1 MTRPGMLKRA
11 GIVALVD
18 LMDTLKPPGLDVLAI
33 IVGSLAS
40 VLVVIQPFTSASY
53 MLSYALDPTLFA
65 ATIFL
70 ALRGA
75 AGITCMAENGLLQ
88 LIASYPIGRLHLAI
102 ALYTSRVLVPSLA
115 ILGAPT
121 VAVAI
126 VMMPV
131 ALGSPLEY
139 LATFTAY
146 TVQAVMYGSFF
157 MLIALA
163 SRSPGTSG
171 ILSVAFYFAYI
182 VVASTLLYLL
192 GRVTGREILVE
203 LATASYLPGVA
214 ILHYGGG
221 EIQAWQPLLVP
232 LLALSAAAASILYFT
247 RRLEP

>member
-1 MTRPGMLKRA
+1 MSRPGALRRT
-11 GIVALVD
+11 GVIALVD
-18 LMDTLKPPGLDVLAI
+18 LMDTLKPPGLDVLVV

-75 AGITCMAENGLLQ
+75 AGITGMMENGLLQ
-88 LIASYPIGRLHLAI
+88 LLASYPVNRLHLAI
-102 ALYTSRVLVPSLA
+102 ALYTSRVLVPSLV

-121 VAVAI
+121 IAVAI
-126 VMMPV
+126 VMLPV
-131 ALGSPLEY
+131 AIGSPVEY
-139 LATFTAY
+139 LSTFLAY

-163 SRSPGTSG
+163 TRSPGTSG

-192 GRVTGREILVE
+192 GRVTGSQILVD
-203 LATASYLPGVA
+203 LGTASYLPGVVV
-214 ILHYGGG
+214 LYYGGG
-221 EIQAWQPLLVP
+221 EIQPWQPLLVP
-232 LLALSAAAASILYFT
+232 LLALAAASSALSYFT